1 MWFTVRGRDTNTF
14 VSHTGG
20 NLKADTV
27 PCQLYSWA
35 GQKILLFLHF
45 LMFEEKDG
53 QIPSRTEL
61 PLT

>member
-35 GQKILLFLHF
+35 G
-45 LMFEEKDG
+45 
-53 QIPSRTEL
+53 
-61 PLT
+61 